1 MPFCF
6 FAKCFS
12 SFPIGRKSKGD
23 IEVQRTLQVEQS
35 FFQYKINNCTILQD
49 IFTHSHVIC
58 TLIVELYNK
67 PIHHNNYNSSNL
79 IGALAALFFTNHSV
93 QL

>member
-1 MPFCF
+1 M
-6 FAKCFS
+6 
-12 SFPIGRKSKGD
+12 
-23 IEVQRTLQVEQS
+23 
-35 FFQYKINNCTILQD
+35 LQD

-67 PIHHNNYNSSNL
+67 PIHHNHNNSSNL